1 MKTLKT
7 TWNKKTGELISE
19 LPLEMVEVIDFNGK
33 RKDFGFVSPRLMSV
47 IRRLQ
52 EVYNEDKADKDCRFF
67 EVRANGA
74 IKGRFTGRWGK

>member
-1 MKTLKT
+1 MKTFKQ
-7 TWNKKTGELISE
+7 TWNKETGQLIAE

-33 RKDFGFVSPRLMSV
+33 KKDFGFVSPRLMSV

-52 EVYNEDKADKDCRFF
+52 EAYNEDKADKDCRFF

-74 IKGRFTGRWGK
+74 IRGEMVGRTE